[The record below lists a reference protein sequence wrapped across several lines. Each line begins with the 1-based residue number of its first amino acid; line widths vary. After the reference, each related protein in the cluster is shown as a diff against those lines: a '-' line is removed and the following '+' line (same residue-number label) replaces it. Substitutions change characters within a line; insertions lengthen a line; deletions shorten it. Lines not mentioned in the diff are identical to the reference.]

1 MRDLIMKKDYRGIGI
16 GLLLVCIVSLLG
28 DFSKFVF
35 ALVISPDSYYAM
47 LQFLSVN
54 GLYGIVSFHI
64 YLFLDTFLYFWGVV
78 LAIILIKNNSYNKQL
93 LWWTYALVG
102 TQIFIFFL
110 ALPIG
115 DRLFTELATGIIAY
129 VFLIRHDNRL
139 SRLIKN
145 KTK

>member
-1 MRDLIMKKDYRGIGI
+1 MRDIIMKKYYSGIGI

-35 ALVISPDSYYAM
+35 ALIIRPDSYYAL

-64 YLFLDTFLYFWGVV
+64 YLFLSTFLYFWGIAVAV
-78 LAIILIKNNSYNKQL
+78 ILIKNNSYNKQL
-93 LWWTYALVG
+93 LWWVYALIG
-102 TQIFIFFL
+102 IKIFIFVL